1 MNKMK
6 KYSRVFC
13 RAVFIFTALIGSQSA
28 FANEEIKAKRII
40 ALAPHIVENLYAI
53 GAGDLIIGTTE
64 HADYPNEALAIPRV
78 GNYSR
83 LNIEQIL
90 AAEPDLIIGWKSG
103 TPTDDLAKLE
113 KLGYNIQYS
122 EPKKIEDV
130 AKELQFLGELTG
142 RNAEADEVAKAFI
155 SKLDT
160 LRQQYLTA
168 KQVSVFF
175 EMWSNPL
182 TTVANDAWLQQQI
195 NVCKVTNPFI
205 NSATDY
211 PQINVESVVLE
222 APEIIIQPSSHSDS
236 APDRV
241 NWQQWKNIP
250 AVQNHAFVHPNADKL
265 YRMTTR
271 SLDELTVL
279 CENIDAFREQ

>member
-6 KYSRVFC
+6 KYSSVFC

-130 AKELQFLGELTG
+130 AKELKFLGELTG
-142 RNAEADEVAKAFI
+142 RNAEADKVAKAFI

-168 KQVSVFF
+168 KPVSVFF

-279 CENIDAFREQ
+279 CEKIDAFREQ